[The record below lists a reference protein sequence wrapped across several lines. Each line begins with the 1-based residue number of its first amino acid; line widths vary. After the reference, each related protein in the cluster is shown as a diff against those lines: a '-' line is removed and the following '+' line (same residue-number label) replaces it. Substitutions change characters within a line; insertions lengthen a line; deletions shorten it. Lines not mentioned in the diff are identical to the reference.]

1 MNENPFFQDLK
12 GKTCLITGGGGV
24 LGTAIAKGCAMAGI
38 NTIILDR
45 NSCVADTLSEEI
57 RREFGTASLSVCA
70 DVCDRTT
77 LEKAYEIVLRHF
89 PSIDFLI
96 NGAGGNVAGATTAR
110 EKAEPEFSP
119 EETFFG
125 LDVNAFR
132 SALDLNFLG
141 TVLPTHVFSR
151 EMLTR
156 RQGVILNIASM
167 NAYRPLTRIPAYSAG
182 KAAVVNFTQW
192 LAVHLAPSNI
202 RVNAIAP
209 GFFLTHQ
216 NRSLL
221 LKDDG
226 TLTERGDKI
235 LGHTPMNRFG
245 KPEDLVGTVLYLLSD
260 MSAFVTGAI
269 IPVDGGF
276 NAYSGV

>member
-1 MNENPFFQDLK
+1 MNENLFFQDLK

-24 LGTAIAKGCAMAGI
+24 LGTAIAKGCAMTGI

-57 RREFGTASLSVCA
+57 RREFGTGSLSVCA
-70 DVCDRTT
+70 DVCDRTS
-77 LEKAYEIVLRHF
+77 LEKAYETVLRYF
-89 PSIDFLI
+89 PSVDFLI

-132 SALDLNFLG
+132 GALDLNFLG
-141 TVLPTHVFSR
+141 TVLPTYVFSR
-151 EMLTR
+151 EMLNK
-156 RQGVILNIASM
+156 RQGVIINIASM

-192 LAVHLAPSNI
+192 LAVHLAPSGV

-221 LKDDG
+221 LKEDG
-226 TLTERGDKI
+226 TLTDRGAKI
-235 LGHTPMNRFG
+235 LSHTPMNRFG
-245 KPEDLVGTVLYLLSD
+245 NPEDLIGTILYLLSD

-269 IPVDGGF
+269 IPIDGGF